1 MKTMRDSMGND
12 IPVKYVS
19 AWDRER
25 DARCRRIRARFEK
38 VRKAMET
45 LVTDSLA
52 DIAAMQDARGCD
64 VAVKG
69 NFQASSFDGL
79 TRVGIDQSYRIQLDD
94 RVREARDRMLAYAKG
109 LCMKAGADAQ
119 ALYEIVEEAFAATK
133 NGGLSVGRVLSLC
146 RRDIRAAEWLE
157 AKRLLLD
164 SIRPE
169 RGRAYLRCEVRPDT
183 QRDFR
188 PIRLDLADCWP
199 IVTEVAE

>member
-12 IPVKYVS
+12 VPVKYVS

-25 DARCRRIRARFEK
+25 DARCKRIRARFEK
-38 VRKAMET
+38 MRRAMEA
-45 LVTDSLA
+45 LVADSLA
-52 DIAAMQDARGCD
+52 DVAAMQEARGCS
-64 VAVKG
+64 VAAKG
-69 NFQASSFDGL
+69 NFQATSFDGL
-79 TRVGIDQSYRIQLDD
+79 TRVAVDQAYRIQLDD
-94 RVREARDRMLAYAKG
+94 RVREARDRMLAYAKS

-133 NGGLSVGRVLSLC
+133 SGGLSVGRVLSLC
-146 RRDIRAAEWLE
+146 RRDIRAAEWQE

-169 RGRAYLRCEVRPDT
+169 RGRAYLRCEVRPDA

-188 PIRLDLADCWP
+188 QIRLDLADCWP
-199 IVTEVAE
+199 VAGEVVQ